1 MSKKVI
7 VIGGGAAG
15 MMAAG
20 VAAKKGL
27 EVHLFEKNDKLGK
40 KVFITGKGRCNFTN
54 ASDVESILEHV
65 VRNPNFL
72 YSALYTFTNQDLIQF
87 FNDLSVPTKVERGN
101 RVFPKSDKSNDI
113 IKALT
118 KFLSTHQVKIHYYS
132 NVKKILVNDG
142 RVTGIQLDSG
152 ERHFCDRIIITTGG
166 LSYPKTGSTGHGLTM
181 VEDLGH
187 NIISPFPSLVPIEIK
202 ENWIKELQGLSLKN
216 IEMSLYKNNK
226 LIKSEFGEMIFTHYG
241 ISGPVTLTLSAYMEG
256 SYTEHTIHIN
266 LKPALSYEQLDRRI
280 QKDFEKYSRRQF
292 KNSLDDLFPK
302 KLIPIMILLSNISPE
317 KYVNQI
323 TKFERRSLVSLTQ
336 KLILSVKKLRP
347 IDEAIV
353 TAGGVDI
360 NEINPSTMES
370 KIVQGLYFG
379 GEIMNVD
386 ALTGGYNLQIA
397 FSTGYLAGYNC

>member
-1 MSKKVI
+1 
-7 VIGGGAAG
+7 

-386 ALTGGYNLQIA
+386 ALTGGYNHKSLFQQAI
-397 FSTGYLAGYNC
+397 

>member
-1 MSKKVI
+1 M
-7 VIGGGAAG
+7 
-15 MMAAG
+15 
-20 VAAKKGL
+20 
-27 EVHLFEKNDKLGK
+27 FEKNDKLGK